1 MRKIVLIED
10 NKIFRNTIQI
20 LLKNIFED
28 KLIIQNFSDFESARV
43 YLDNEDYDLIISD
56 LNFPDSSESE
66 TLEYFQNNILEKK
79 KIIISGSIRDLAE
92 YIPNT
97 EILDKDD
104 KFNESFKTALLN
116 IIPSH
121 SPK

>member
-1 MRKIVLIED
+1 MKKIVLIED
-10 NKIFRNTIQI
+10 NKIFRDTIQI
-20 LLKNIFED
+20 LLKNIFEE
-28 KLIIQNFSDFESARV
+28 KLEIQNFSDFESARD

-79 KIIISGSIRDLAE
+79 KIIISASIRDLGK

-104 KFNESFKTALLN
+104 KFNDNFKTALLN
-116 IIPSH
+116 ILPSY